1 MIEKFIS
8 HLVVEKRYSKHTVLS
23 YKNDI
28 LQFESYLKIQ
38 YELDTFKDV
47 SFGIAR
53 SWLSTLV
60 DDRYAVST
68 VNRKLSSLKSFYK
81 YLKQQGVIQVNP
93 FAPLNSIKKSV
104 RLPSSVEEKNMLRLF
119 DVLPKNNFS
128 TYRDY
133 LLLKFIYSTGVRR
146 SEVIELLEKDI
157 QIGQNEILITGKGNK
172 QRYVYVSDDLMSEL
186 QEYFALKQS
195 EFLGVDGDLGYL
207 FVTDK
212 AKKMY
217 PNFVYRKVKEKL
229 GALSTSKNRSPHVLR
244 HSFATHL
251 LQNGADLIAIKE
263 LLGHGSLQATQVY
276 THVNLKDL
284 KKIYKESHPS
294 QES

>member
-104 RLPSSVEEKNMLRLF
+104 RLLSSVEEKNMLRLF

-195 EFLGVDGDLGYL
+195 EFLGVDGDLDYL